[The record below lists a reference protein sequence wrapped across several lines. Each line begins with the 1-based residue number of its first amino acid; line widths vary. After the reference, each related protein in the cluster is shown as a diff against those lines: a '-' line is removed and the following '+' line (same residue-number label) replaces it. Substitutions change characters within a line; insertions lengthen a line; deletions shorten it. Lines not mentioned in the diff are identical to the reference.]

1 MIEVK
6 DIPVSLSTVHARVS
20 AQVLGQPV
28 ALLLLVASV
37 VGAYPDTLGL
47 SFCWIVSEVTLHVF
61 AMIGAP
67 SVRVF
72 EWHVFMIPAYE
83 SHRVTPDGS
92 DPSS

>member
-47 SFCWIVSEVTLHVF
+47 SFCWIVSE
-61 AMIGAP
+61 
-67 SVRVF
+67 
-72 EWHVFMIPAYE
+72 
-83 SHRVTPDGS
+83 
-92 DPSS
+92 